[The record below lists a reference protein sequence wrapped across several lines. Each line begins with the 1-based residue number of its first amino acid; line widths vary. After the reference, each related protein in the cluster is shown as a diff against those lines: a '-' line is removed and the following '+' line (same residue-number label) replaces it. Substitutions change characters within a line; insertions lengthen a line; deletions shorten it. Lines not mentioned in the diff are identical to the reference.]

1 MQNRQSNKQVFF
13 SLEFL
18 NILLQMEANAVKNAS
33 SLLLFSGHSELETGL
48 LSSIKQLNTNM
59 FTNLRTG
66 RVIHFVL
73 EYVKMS
79 KLLLNAD
86 FMKKKGNCHEGQKQ
100 D

>member
-1 MQNRQSNKQVFF
+1 
-13 SLEFL
+13 
-18 NILLQMEANAVKNAS
+18 MEANPVKNAS

-59 FTNLRTG
+59 FTNLQTG

-86 FMKKKGNCHEGQKQ
+86 FMKKERETVMKVKNKTKIWGFCYLNSLCQ
-100 D
+100 